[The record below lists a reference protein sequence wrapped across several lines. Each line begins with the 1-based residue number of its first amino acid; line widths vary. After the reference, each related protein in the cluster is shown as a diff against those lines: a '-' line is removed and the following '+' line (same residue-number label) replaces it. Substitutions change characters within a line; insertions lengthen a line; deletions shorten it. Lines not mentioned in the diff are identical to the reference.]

1 MPVQDGDEE
10 VRQRQ
15 SVLIEYE
22 KGVQWYWIWR
32 PIKNTEIT
40 VFRLMIGICLSGW
53 GWDQQWDDKKPT
65 ALPQIQVFT
74 HFHFLSLPQI

>member
-1 MPVQDGDEE
+1 MKRGSND
-10 VRQRQ
+10 
-15 SVLIEYE
+15 IEYD
-22 KGVQWYWIWR
+22 VLMC
-32 PIKNTEIT
+32 PIKIQKYNDIT

-53 GWDQQWDDKKPT
+53 GWDQQWDDKKST

>member
-1 MPVQDGDEE
+1 MKSRGSND
-10 VRQRQ
+10 
-15 SVLIEYE
+15 IEYD
-22 KGVQWYWIWR
+22 VLMC
-32 PIKNTEIT
+32 PIKIQKYNGIA

-53 GWDQQWDDKKPT
+53 GWDQQWDDKKST